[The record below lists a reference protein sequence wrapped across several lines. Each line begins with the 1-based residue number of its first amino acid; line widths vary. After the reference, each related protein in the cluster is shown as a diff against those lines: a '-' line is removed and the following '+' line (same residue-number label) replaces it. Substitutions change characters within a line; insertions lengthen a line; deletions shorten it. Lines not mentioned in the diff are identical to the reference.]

1 MLTRESSAQV
11 TPASVRLLNVNGV
24 PYFWPLRLS
33 RCAGGASVGGEA
45 RKAVALWPAANCCG
59 CGAGAGAPA
68 VWRSAAAIRGAA
80 LTIAPTRISIS
91 PWFRTMGGG
100 YRRMWRGAQL
110 AHTRRERLVS
120 DVDGAARRG
129 AWGRRADFGARPV
142 PSVPGQP
149 VPYRAKV
156 ASRVLLG
163 RGAFVAP
170 PAWRARS
177 RRAGP
182 VRQSP

>member
-33 RCAGGASVGGEA
+33 RRAGGASVGGEA
-45 RKAVALWPAANCCG
+45 RKAAALLPAANCCG
-59 CGAGAGAPA
+59 CEAGAGAPA
-68 VWRSAAAIRGAA
+68 ARRSAAAIRGAA

-91 PWFRTMGGG
+91 PWFCTMGGG

-120 DVDGAARRG
+120 DVEGAARRG
-129 AWGRRADFGARPV
+129 AWGRGADFRSARGPQCPGQACPV
-142 PSVPGQP
+142 PGECSLES
-149 VPYRAKV
+149 
-156 ASRVLLG
+156 ASSARRL
-163 RGAFVAP
+163 
-170 PAWRARS
+170 RAR
-177 RRAGP
+177 RGLTR
-182 VRQSP
+182 